1 MRMTSLRSTAAISV
15 FLATSAVRAET
26 ESATLTVLP
35 ADVACETARLGEA
48 QAQPDE
54 RGRFVFRPVLIA
66 PAELVFECGRKY
78 SFYLAPGDDMTV
90 RLQADGILF
99 EGRGAVA
106 NRYLAAPSAVSD
118 RQLMAGV
125 ARPWEVFATA
135 WAQAR
140 QADLKRLAAIAADVS
155 PDFLVRERARV
166 DYRWARGQVMFP
178 FMHWRETDAPALV
191 PDGPPV
197 ARMEDVPVE
206 APEWSA
212 LPEYQDFLG
221 AYLHE
226 QARSRIAADP
236 ALQTGD
242 NRWLRA
248 ELAAARELRT
258 PSLRLAQVNRL
269 MEAHV
274 ADNGT
279 KGIEAIWP
287 DYLALSPPPEVQQR
301 IEAAIAADH
310 AKREGHRIEVYR
322 TVDGVALDIHVLPP
336 TAGDT
341 GSGAGPAMLWFHG
354 GSWTEGTWWH
364 CPVICQSL
372 RENGITVLAVELR
385 TGNRFD
391 SGPLEYLDDATA
403 AYRWVEGHAVA
414 LGVDENR
421 IGVAG
426 FSSGGTL
433 ALMLATRGFDAA
445 DGTPAR
451 YPGAVIVMGG
461 CANPIGPEEDGW
473 FRRRVAEQDNPAD
486 YSPIDRVGSGQPPL
500 LAVHASRDEYCSHAQ
515 MQAFVARYRA
525 AGSDAA
531 LVSVADVGHFF
542 PFYFPPGVKQTQQ
555 AVADAMVKWGWRDK
569 PPTR

>member
-1 MRMTSLRSTAAISV
+1 MRMASLRSIAVISASLSASTV
-15 FLATSAVRAET
+15 FAET

-35 ADVACETARLGEA
+35 ADSGCETARLSEA
-48 QAQPDE
+48 QAQPDQM
-54 RGRFVFRPVLIA
+54 GRFVFRPTLVA

-78 SFYLAPGDDMTV
+78 SFYLSPGDDLTV
-90 RLQADGILF
+90 RLQTDGIVF
-99 EGRGAVA
+99 EGRGSAA

-118 RQLMAGV
+118 QRFLAGV
-125 ARPWEVFATA
+125 AQPWVVFAPA

-140 QADLKRLAAIAADVS
+140 QADLERLSAIAAEVS
-155 PDFLVRERARV
+155 SDFLARERARIA
-166 DYRWARGQVMFP
+166 YRWALGQVMFP

-191 PDGPPV
+191 PERTPV
-197 ARMEDVPVE
+197 ARLEDVPVE
-206 APEWSA
+206 APEWSG
-212 LPEYQDFLG
+212 LPEYESFLG

-226 QARSRIAADP
+226 QARARIAADP

-248 ELAAARELRT
+248 ELAAARDLRT
-258 PSLRLAQVNRL
+258 PSLRLAQANRL

-274 ADNGT
+274 ADNGA

-287 DYLALSPPPEVQQR
+287 DYLALSPSTEVQER

-310 AKREGHRIEVYR
+310 AKRDGHRIETYR
-322 TVDGVALDIHVLPP
+322 TVDGVALDVHVLPP
-336 TAGDT
+336 KAD
-341 GSGAGPAMLWFHG
+341 GSVAGPAMLWFHG
-354 GSWTEGTWWH
+354 GSWTEGTWWQ
-364 CPVICQSL
+364 CPVICESL
-372 RENGITVLAVELR
+372 RGHGVTVLAVELR

-391 SGPLEYLDDATA
+391 SGPLDYLDDATA
-403 AYRWVEGHAVA
+403 AYRWIQERAAA

-433 ALMLATRGFDAA
+433 ALMLATRGLDAT
-445 DGTPAR
+445 DSRPAR
-451 YPGAVIVMGG
+451 YPSAVIVMGG

-473 FRRRVAEQDNPAD
+473 FRRRVAEHGNPAD
-486 YSPIDRVGSGQPPL
+486 YSPIDRVGSRQPPL
-500 LAVHASRDEYCSHAQ
+500 LAVHARRDEYCSHTQ
-515 MQAFVARYRA
+515 MEAFVARYRA

-542 PFYFPPGVKQTQQ
+542 PFYSPPGVQQTQE
-555 AVADAMVKWGWRDK
+555 AVAATLVNWGWRDEH
-569 PPTR
+569 PAR